1 MGAPMAA
8 YITISK
14 SLRERGGLQR
24 GNSAGIKLYGYYTF
38 LVGVLARL
46 LAETNC
52 ARFFILR
59 YNRL

>member
-14 SLRERGGLQR
+14 SFRGRGGLQR
-24 GNSAGIKLYGYYTF
+24 GDGAGTKLCGYYTF

-46 LAETNC
+46 LAEANYTH
-52 ARFFILR
+52 FLR
-59 YNRL
+59 